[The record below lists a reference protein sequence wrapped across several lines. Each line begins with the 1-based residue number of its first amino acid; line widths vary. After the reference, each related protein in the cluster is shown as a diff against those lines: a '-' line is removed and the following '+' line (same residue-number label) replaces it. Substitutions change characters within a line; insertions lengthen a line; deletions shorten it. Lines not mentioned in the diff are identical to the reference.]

1 VKIWDAETGGLIRTL
16 SGHNTYVLSA
26 AYSPDG
32 RRIVS
37 ASGDKTVRIWDA
49 GD

>member
-1 VKIWDAETGGLIRTL
+1 MKIWDAETGREIRTL
-16 SGHNTYVLSA
+16 SGHSSAVNSA

-37 ASGDKTVRIWDA
+37 ASDDNTVKIWDA